1 MSYNLYDVYHTN
13 LINKKLGI
21 NKAYLE

>member
-1 MSYNLYDVYHTN
+1 MSLNLYDVYQTN

-21 NKAYLE
+21 SKVYLE

>member
-1 MSYNLYDVYHTN
+1 MSLNLYDVYHTN

-21 NKAYLE
+21 NKVYLE

>member
-1 MSYNLYDVYHTN
+1 MSLNLYDVYQTN

-21 NKAYLE
+21 NKVYLE

>member
-21 NKAYLE
+21 NKVYLE

>member
-1 MSYNLYDVYHTN
+1 MSYNLYDVYITN

-21 NKAYLE
+21 NKVYLE

>member
-1 MSYNLYDVYHTN
+1 MSLNLYDVYHTN

-21 NKAYLE
+21 NKGYLE